1 MIIGLPKAVSSLSPT
16 VLPAR
21 LEAPAAAVP
30 ALTRN
35 GYVRAPGTTT
45 RIAAA
50 LELPAAILA
59 ARAEIADETN
69 PGWLCAE
76 ALVFFIRRADQS
88 GDAAT
93 RGALFRC
100 LATRCEAFFRGK
112 VRGFGHHD
120 REDICQEV
128 LGLVIEAI
136 LASDD
141 RGDFAQV
148 RFWSFLERRT
158 LTVIAKAR
166 QRITST
172 LSLDEPFSVG
182 DEDEAVPREQA
193 EPRLT
198 PEALA
203 ILRDALAQLEPRL
216 RQVFLMRHAMG
227 MAVGK
232 ENRADEDPTD
242 PSIASYFGVSARSVG
257 KWLAKAEKQLATFRE
272 T

>member
-1 MIIGLPKAVSSLSPT
+1 LD
-16 VLPAR
+16 
-21 LEAPAAAVP
+21 
-30 ALTRN
+30 
-35 GYVRAPGTTT
+35 
-45 RIAAA
+45 
-50 LELPAAILA
+50 LPAADLA
-59 ARAEIADETN
+59 ARATISNETD
-69 PGWLCAE
+69 PDWLCAE

-88 GDAAT
+88 GDAVT
-93 RGALFRC
+93 RKVLFRC
-100 LATRCEAFFRGK
+100 LAGRCEAFFRGK
-112 VRGFGHHD
+112 IRGFAHHD

-158 LTVIAKAR
+158 LTTIAKAR

-172 LSLDEPFSVG
+172 LSLDEPLLAG
-182 DEDEAVPREQA
+182 DDEEIAPGEQVD
-193 EPRLT
+193 EGLT

-203 ILRDALAQLEPRL
+203 ILGDALARLEPRL
-216 RQVFLMRHAMG
+216 RQVFLMRHALG

-232 ENRADEDPTD
+232 ENRADEDPAD
-242 PSIASYFGVSARSVG
+242 PSIASHFGVSARSVG